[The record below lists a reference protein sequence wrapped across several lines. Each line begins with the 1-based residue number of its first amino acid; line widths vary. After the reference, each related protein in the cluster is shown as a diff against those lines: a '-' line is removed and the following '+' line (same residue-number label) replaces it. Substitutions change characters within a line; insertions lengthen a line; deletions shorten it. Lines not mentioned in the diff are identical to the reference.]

1 MTEKERLSSS
11 FSIESL
17 LSTSDSKLQERPRKT
32 SICEK
37 THHRHSND
45 ADGEFNDDI
54 KDLDDG
60 PTNTDTNFPKGKA
73 VKCKHINTVIQTS
86 SEEAESEKRTLNV
99 KINPNHEDS
108 GCLKTRKKTRTVFSR
123 HQIFCLESAFD
134 AKRYLSSTE
143 RSEIASTLNLTE
155 TQVKVWFQ
163 NRRNKWKS
171 QLAGDPSIPPER
183 FPVLPYSG
191 RFPLPIGTLGTP
203 FYPPLFYL

>member
-17 LSTSDSKLQERPRKT
+17 LSTSDSKLQERPRKI
-32 SICEK
+32 SRCEE
-37 THHRHSND
+37 TLHHSYRVN
-45 ADGEFNDDI
+45 GEFNEDI
-54 KDLDDG
+54 KDADDI
-60 PTNTDTNFPKGKA
+60 PTDTNTHFAKGKA
-73 VKCKHINTVIQTS
+73 LKCKQKNTPSDDT
-86 SEEAESEKRTLNV
+86 ESEKGTLNV
-99 KINPNHEDS
+99 KHNTNNEDS

-183 FPVLPYSG
+183 FPVLPYGG
-191 RFPLPIGTLGTP
+191 RFPFPIGTLGTP